1 VSRVLL
7 VDDDEP
13 LRKML
18 KFSLQKMGHVV
29 DEARNGDEALRLC
42 ESEPPDLVL
51 TDIIMPDKEGLGTIL
66 EIRQTYPH
74 LKIIAMSGGG
84 RTSSV
89 DYLKIARRLG
99 ATHTLE
105 KPFSYDDL
113 NTAIT
118 KAMAP
123 GAPPNLIRPDPL

>member
-1 VSRVLL
+1 MSRVLL

-18 KFSLQKMGHVV
+18 KFSLQKMGHLV

-42 ESEPPDLVL
+42 ASEPPDLVL
-51 TDIIMPDKEGLGTIL
+51 TDIIMPDKEGLEMIL
-66 EIRQTYPH
+66 EIRQTYPQ

-84 RTSSV
+84 RTNSV

-99 ATHTLE
+99 AMHTLE

-118 KAMAP
+118 MVIAQD
-123 GAPPNLIRPDPL
+123 APPNLV